1 MFGKLLQ
8 QKRFLLK
15 MHKNAFGDR
24 APLHPDPLAGSGG
37 ARRTAKGRE
46 GKGQG
51 GEGKESSAIVLTGSS
66 QIRHRY
72 TVVPLATVTMSR

>member
-37 ARRTAKGRE
+37 REEPRRE
-46 GKGQG
+46 GKGLG